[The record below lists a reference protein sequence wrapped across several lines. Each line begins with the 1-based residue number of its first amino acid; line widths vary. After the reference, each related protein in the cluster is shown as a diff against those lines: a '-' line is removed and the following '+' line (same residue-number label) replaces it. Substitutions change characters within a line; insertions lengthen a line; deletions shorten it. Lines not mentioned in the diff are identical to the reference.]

1 LFSLNPLSAI
11 VEGFRTSIVFGRAP
25 DWTLTATASAIVAVL
40 FIGAFAMFK
49 RMDKYFAD
57 VI

>member
-1 LFSLNPLSAI
+1 MLNPLSAV
-11 VEGFRTSIVFGRAP
+11 VEGFRSVLVFGRAP
-25 DWTLTATASAIVAVL
+25 DWTLTALSASMTLALLA
-40 FIGAFAMFK
+40 GAFVLFK